1 MLHDAVSL
9 IAFVQATYVLIATN
23 HADGVN
29 IDTEKAM
36 SGATA
41 ECLAELV
48 RELREEL
55 KRHPLTQY
63 AQVVTTW

>member
-1 MLHDAVSL
+1 M
-9 IAFVQATYVLIATN
+9 QATYVLIATN

-29 IDTEKAM
+29 IDTEKPM
-36 SGATA
+36 SGTTA

-63 AQVVTTW
+63 AQVMTVL